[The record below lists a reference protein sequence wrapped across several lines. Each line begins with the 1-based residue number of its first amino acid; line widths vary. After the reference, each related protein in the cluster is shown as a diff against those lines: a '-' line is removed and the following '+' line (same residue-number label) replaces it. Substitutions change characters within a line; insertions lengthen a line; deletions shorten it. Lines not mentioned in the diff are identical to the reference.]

1 MDAVLNRVI
10 ADRIGMNGNSFRKAG
25 YSITGSMTLDA
36 ALEFLQPRTI
46 PIGRWSQE
54 KADLTKQFLN
64 ELLSNKPA
72 AVQPAA
78 VQPVPVAASM
88 PKIQEQEQEATNN
101 WELVWAWLEDVLCI
115 GIVMGHAI
123 LIAYDCAA
131 LWATPGLIG
140 GGLAFMLQCLA
151 LLYSRNQDKV
161 RTSGTALWVV
171 AFVDVCAW
179 FVHYPTFLASSADV
193 SPIVTGSLCAL
204 LCFFS
209 FIALYLYRDSKIS

>member
-10 ADRIGMNGNSFRKAG
+10 ADRIGMKADSFRKAG
-25 YSITGSMTLDA
+25 YSITGSMPIEA
-36 ALEFLQPRTI
+36 AIKFVKSRTVAN
-46 PIGRWSQE
+46 GRWPKE
-54 KADLTKQFLN
+54 KAELAQALLT
-64 ELLSNKPA
+64 ELRPTETV
-72 AVQPAA
+72 AVQPASVA
-78 VQPVPVAASM
+78 VAVPQ
-88 PKIQEQEQEATNN
+88 IQEQEQEATDK
-101 WELVWAWLEDVLCI
+101 WALFWALLEDALCI

-171 AFVDVCAW
+171 GFVDFCAW
-179 FVHYPTFLASSADV
+179 FVHYPTFSESAADV